1 MRYPDLPDV
10 IDGYGA
16 AEENDDIGVES
27 NIGGFVELFYL
38 WCATYNAGEASM
50 LRFEVTPTG
59 FVAEF
64 RRLLTGAS
72 HE

>member
-10 IDGYGA
+10 LDGYGA
-16 AEENDDIGVES
+16 AEESDDISDES

-38 WCATYNAGEASM
+38 WCATYIAGEASM
-50 LRFEVTPTG
+50 LHFEVTSTSLI
-59 FVAEF
+59 AEF
-64 RRLLTGAS
+64 RLLLPGTS